1 MECRTNAIA
10 LQNSGCKM
18 QSRKG
23 KTTIGDLL
31 GNGGFVETDVGERA
45 AEKDSEAVWFF
56 SFFFF

>member
-1 MECRTNAIA
+1 
-10 LQNSGCKM
+10 M

-45 AEKDSEAVWFF
+45 AEKDDSEAVWFF
-56 SFFFF
+56 FFLFF